1 MAFWRAMAKCVLQF
15 FNSELLFGVL
25 DVFVARLPGMRGHLV
40 LSAVRLLWHSHDC
53 VQTCLHIG
61 CGVRNCMRISLAS
74 LSFSLNH
81 HLRKQ
86 ALDFLFF
93 LVNTHYYSSNEIK
106 GMHFSMQPQCLYL
119 SLSMGNA
126 KEKRGTTLDQ
136 PINYVIRF
144 LHHHQTVA
152 TSVC

>member
-1 MAFWRAMAKCVLQF
+1 MCTTVFQFWAIVRGARCFCCQASWHAGASGVECRATVMTFTRLCSNMFAYRVWCAKF
-15 FNSELLFGVL
+15 HAHF
-25 DVFVARLPGMRGHLV
+25 
-40 LSAVRLLWHSHDC
+40 LWHHFF
-53 VQTCLHIG
+53 
-61 CGVRNCMRISLAS
+61 
-74 LSFSLNH
+74 SFSPNH

-106 GMHFSMQPQCLYL
+106 GMHFSMQPQCLYI